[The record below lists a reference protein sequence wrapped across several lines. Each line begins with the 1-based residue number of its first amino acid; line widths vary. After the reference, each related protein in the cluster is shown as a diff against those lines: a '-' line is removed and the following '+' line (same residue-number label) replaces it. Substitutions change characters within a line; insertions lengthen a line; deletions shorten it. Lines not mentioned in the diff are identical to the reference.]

1 MSQDD
6 SLLVL
11 DGKSRDLGEGLSVRR
26 ILPQAVRR
34 SVGPFVFYD
43 HIGPVD
49 FAPGHALEVR
59 PHPHIGLETITYCFE
74 GEILHRDSLGVVQP
88 IQPGAVNWMTAGRG
102 IVHSERATEAV
113 QAAGQ
118 RLHAVQAWV
127 ALPLAEEECEP
138 AFHHHPADRL
148 PVMEADGVRLKL
160 LAGSIGLLKSPVPT
174 KTPTLY
180 ADLTFAAGACFTA
193 EATLAEERA
202 LYIADGAIYLNGQRV
217 SVGQMPILTPGLDNQ
232 ILAEDASRVMLL
244 GGAPLDAPRTMFWNF
259 VSSRKERIAQAKND
273 WPNDRFPKVPGDD
286 ARIPLPD

>member
-1 MSQDD
+1 MSGADT
-6 SLLVL
+6 LLVL
-11 DGKSRDLGEGLSVRR
+11 DGKSRDLGEGLAVRR

-49 FAPGHALEVR
+49 FAPEHGLEVR

-102 IVHSERATEAV
+102 IVHSERMTDAV
-113 QAAGQ
+113 RASGQ

-138 AFHHHPADRL
+138 AFHHHPADSL
-148 PVMEADGVRLKL
+148 PVAEVDGVTVKI
-160 LAGSIGLLKSPVPT
+160 LAGAIGDLRSPVPT

-180 ADLTFAAGACFTA
+180 ADLSFAAGACYTLPA
-193 EATLAEERA
+193 DLAEERA
-202 LYIADGAIYLNGQRV
+202 LYTVDGAIYLNGQRF
-217 SVGQMPILTPGLDNQ
+217 SVGQMPILTPGQ
-232 ILAEDASRVMLL
+232 EYQVLAEDASRVMLL

-259 VSSRKERIAQAKND
+259 VSSRKDRIEQAKAD
-273 WPNDRFPKVPGDD
+273 WQNDRFPKVPGDD
-286 ARIPLPD
+286 ERIPLPD

>member
-102 IVHSERATEAV
+102 IVHSERVTEAV

-138 AFHHHPADRL
+138 AFYHHPADRL

-160 LAGSIGLLKSPVPT
+160 LAGSIGALKSPVPT

-180 ADLTFAAGACFTA
+180 ADLTFEAGACFTA

-202 LYIADGAIYLNGQRV
+202 LYIADGAIYLNGQRF
-217 SVGQMPILTPGLDNQ
+217 SVGQMPILTPGRDYQ

-259 VSSRKERIAQAKND
+259 VSSRKERIEQAKND
-273 WPNDRFPKVPGDD
+273 WQNDRFPKVLGDD

>member
-102 IVHSERATEAV
+102 IVHSECVTEAV

-138 AFHHHPADRL
+138 AFHHHRADQL
-148 PVMEADGVRLKL
+148 PVHKADGVTLKL
-160 LAGSIGLLKSPVPT
+160 LAGSIGALKSPVPT

-180 ADLTFAAGACFTA
+180 ADLTFEAGACFTA

-202 LYIADGAIYLNGQRV
+202 LYIADGAIYLNGQRF
-217 SVGQMPILTPGLDNQ
+217 SVGQMPILTPGRDYQ

-259 VSSRKERIAQAKND
+259 VSSRKERIEQAKND
-273 WPNDRFPKVPGDD
+273 WQNDRFPKVLGDD